1 MVQWYMW
8 LLNLLFSIYYI
19 LCSLSDAMV
28 IVGKNL
34 EQLCEMCHI
43 TLNKIIIFGDNGVIT
58 TGGVRIGE
66 LPSYVLYF
74 GGTLRL

>member
-1 MVQWYMW
+1 MVAY
-8 LLNLLFSIYYI
+8 SIIPLYYI
-19 LCSLSDAMV
+19 LHIFSEALV
-28 IVGKNL
+28 LVGKNL

-66 LPSYVLYF
+66 LPSYISRSGVS
-74 GGTLRL
+74 